1 MHNFVNS
8 VKTARGAAGV
18 VGSQCVLPASVQ
30 CHVYLE
36 CLERLQLLESA
47 SGRRTPDVGG
57 AWLNG

>member
-1 MHNFVNS
+1 MHNFANS

-18 VGSQCVLPASVQ
+18 VGGQWVLPASVQ

-36 CLERLQLLESA
+36 CLERLQLLENVSEK
-47 SGRRTPDVGG
+47 RTPDVGG